1 MRLKNK
7 TNKSFLLGFAH
18 EYFLLQQPTMTP
30 DAEGSIS
37 MGKNNNN
44 LDFMLL
50 IVSEEE
56 SAGFGVLIPPQIKTI
71 YIFARGFLN
80 SKIHLL

>member
-1 MRLKNK
+1 MN
-7 TNKSFLLGFAH
+7 TSFFNSQQRPQMQKAP
-18 EYFLLQQPTMTP
+18 FLW
-30 DAEGSIS
+30 
-37 MGKNNNN
+37 GKNNNN

-56 SAGFGVLIPPQIKTI
+56 SAGFRVLIPPQIKTI
-71 YIFARGFLN
+71 CIFAKGFLN